1 MDIGRFYSCTKC
13 LMFTFNIFLW
23 LLGTG
28 VLSFGIWS
36 RFELWQSPVNKVIST
51 IAGVYMT
58 DYMYIV
64 VGCITVIL
72 GSCGCCGAVM
82 HNKLFLTGISLGAL
96 ITSAAMVGIGVN
108 ILAQRDKAK
117 ASIDGLLQDYVKK
130 FNNTQHDK
138 ITIDRL
144 QKTMNCCFIH
154 HVGNY
159 TPCTLDN
166 LNKSCADQM
175 FVVTSQRHTVIAE
188 VAIGCGL
195 VMGLG
200 MIISMLLLCV
210 IREISTHP
218 YTETSVLYVPQ
229 V

>member
-23 LLGTG
+23 FLGTG
-28 VLSFGIWS
+28 VLTFGIWS

-58 DYMYIV
+58 DYMYIFI
-64 VGCITVIL
+64 GCITVIL

-82 HNKLFLTGISLGAL
+82 HNKLFLTG
-96 ITSAAMVGIGVN
+96 V
-108 ILAQRDKAK
+108 K
-117 ASIDGLLQDYVKK
+117 ASIDGLLQDYVRKI
-130 FNNTQHDK
+130 NNPQHDK

-159 TPCTLDN
+159 SSCTLDN

-175 FVVTSQRHTVIAE
+175 FIVTSQRHRVIAD

-218 YTETSVLYVPQ
+218 YTETSVLYVSQ